1 MAVATL
7 GEEVRLVDLD
17 PKDAQQI
24 IEGQDQSL
32 NYAPKVASNVP
43 AVRYLGNEPHHVQ
56 EDIYQARQYHGQD
69 GLGGYL
75 YGYNVPDI
83 AKTEKKKAGGDLRGA
98 YNYIAGDG
106 QEIKVEYWDDG
117 TGFHQIDN
125 VPKILPKQ
133 VEDSPDVKAAKEK
146 FFARWQEEAE
156 RNLHPVEYPYNSE
169 GQYKNPQ
176 LSPNV
181 QQQLQLHQ
189 QQVPVTQYQ
198 TSQGQYS
205 SQGQYQPSQPSH
217 YQQQQSLQGRPGSPN
232 QIDYS
237 GQYSEQ
243 QNVFSQPQS
252 GNLQPATPTGNPYVQ
267 SGGYSSQP
275 AVYPSVQSGG
285 YDNKPQAS
293 HVNPYVQSSGGYSSQ
308 PTPNPYVGSGGYQNQ
323 PSPNPYAQKSGGY
336 NSQPTPNPYVQ
347 QSGGYNSHPTGKDE
361 EDETTGPPK
370 GFFYSFDYPVGI
382 IVNKGDLVKRG
393 TDVKDVYN
401 ENKAKFEAQLQHG
414 HSDGSQSS
422 YTYSQN

>member
-1 MAVATL
+1 MWSLQCLFLISLATAISC
-7 GEEVRLVDLD
+7 EEVRLDDLD

-24 IEGQDQSL
+24 IEQQDQSL
-32 NYAPKVASNVP
+32 SYAPKVASNVP
-43 AVRYLGNEPHHVQ
+43 AVRFLGNEPHHVQ

-133 VEDSPDVKAAKEK
+133 VEDSPDVKAAKAK
-146 FFARWQEEAE
+146 FFARWNEEAE

-169 GQYKNPQ
+169 GQYKNPP
-176 LSPNV
+176 LSPSV
-181 QQQLQLHQ
+181 QQQLIQHQ
-189 QQVPVTQYQ
+189 QQIPQNVQYQ
-198 TSQGQYS
+198 TSQGQYRP
-205 SQGQYQPSQPSH
+205 GQYP
-217 YQQQQSLQGRPGSPN
+217 QQQPGNPN
-232 QIDYS
+232 QLDYS

-243 QNVFSQPQS
+243 KSVYSQPQT
-252 GNLQPATPTGNPYVQ
+252 GNNPYRETKSAGNPY
-267 SGGYSSQP
+267 
-275 AVYPSVQSGG
+275 VQSGG
-285 YDNKPQAS
+285 YDNKPQPTP
-293 HVNPYVQSSGGYSSQ
+293 NPYVQSTGYGGQPQ
-308 PTPNPYVGSGGYQNQ
+308 PTPNPYV
-323 PSPNPYAQKSGGY
+323 KSGGY
-336 NSQPTPNPYVQ
+336 GGQPQPTVNPYVQ
-347 QSGGYNSHPTGKDE
+347 SGGYGGQAQPTVQPGAYNRQTKSSGNPYGQGE
-361 EDETTGPPK
+361 TNGEGETTGPPR

-382 IVNKGDLVKRG
+382 IVNKGEVVKRG

-401 ENKAKFEAQLQHG
+401 ENKEKFEAQLQQG
-414 HSDGSQSS
+414 HSDGSQTRYL
-422 YTYSQN
+422 YTQN